1 MSGNIVEFRPK
12 VAFAF
17 ETISATASALG
28 LTAST
33 YKPASAAIAQEAFIT
48 LSGGDIRYRYDG
60 TDPSATVGHILSD
73 GGFLRLKG
81 EHQLANFKFILT
93 GTRTGV
99 LSISYERE

>member
-1 MSGNIVEFRPK
+1 MSGSIVDFRPK

-17 ETISATASALG
+17 ETISATGIAQG
-28 LTAST
+28 LTVAT
-33 YKPASAAIAQEAFIT
+33 FKPSGSAIASEAFLT

-60 TDPSATVGHILSD
+60 IAPTASVGHLLSD
-73 GGFLRLKG
+73 GGYLRLKG
-81 EHQLANFKFILT
+81 QHQLENFKFILT